1 MSDFPESS
9 HGHRHHSHHHH
20 SRHRH
25 HRRFRHVPAFAF
37 AFAAALLTAW
47 SVIPLASVGF
57 FETRI
62 LAIGTWL
69 LAAAAA
75 FVPARR
81 HHDAPPSSPSRT
93 GLFVALGL
101 LLWCVFQLLPSSA
114 VWLRSWRGAPD
125 LFRQI
130 AAHADGRLCIA
141 LSPHAAFHTLLH
153 WTGLFLL
160 AAAARLLRKTAAARL
175 LLAGFVALAAGEC
188 IYALSAPEEGVLR
201 LRGTFAN
208 FDAFGGLM
216 AMTLPLA
223 SALLLDRISAVRGNG
238 FAAKRQLPLIVATI
252 AAILL
257 LATGL
262 FFSGSRGAAVAT
274 LATLSVLLVWCAVAY
289 PTRRRLLAAILLGV
303 LVLAPLFAFNAQR
316 QNVWDRTFGD
326 DTGWTD
332 NLGGRRDIWKA
343 AFALVR
349 AFPYGTGPGGT
360 IAAMPIYQTAVHGRV
375 RLDYAHNDTLQF
387 VGDLGWP
394 GAILLLAG
402 LVLLARQAV
411 RACRGAPRAE
421 GHTPSDSPPWLA
433 RGAALALLAALV
445 HSQAE
450 FNLSAR
456 PPLQM
461 MFALLAG
468 LLCAAP
474 ESRRHDDHT
483 SGSTDSAHSPH
494 RSAVLSRVAI
504 SLAAAAVII
513 LSFRAAV
520 AYRAARS
527 AALALGLEP
536 AATDSPLLLPSPR
549 TLPIPPDDPALARA
563 VRLDPFS
570 PFVRSVLASLP
581 TAAHDAIV
589 LDTARRQAEAL
600 RAAEPVDPEDPDED
614 TPAEPTPATIAAIAA
629 ALRIEEAQAVLSALP
644 AADAAVR
651 LAPWSSQTMTDRAW
665 LLLRATALRAATPE
679 QTALAHADL
688 DLAAALFPSDAYNL
702 SAVCAALSAEENP
715 DNLPRILSYAERAFT
730 LNPAAAL
737 SSMDRWLR
745 TGIPLLPLAQLDGIP
760 VRALR
765 KLYQRAI
772 SSPSPEAPAEA
783 DAILARI
790 ETLVRPDAPLPPS
803 SARWSSAQLLR
814 WNRNQ
819 ARHRQWALREHLLR
833 DLRAGN
839 WDAVAASAP
848 ARAEARDLRF
858 RANLESLSASP
869 VMRRLRLREWA
880 THNTLPRTG
889 RIEWALAECAAG
901 KDPDLYRDIWTE
913 AAASAPLP
921 PDQASRLPPRV
932 LAEFP
937 SLASGS
943 DSPSTPAPENPS
955 ALSLPYLGER
965 LYLDAIA
972 AAPDPERPGRVLLS
986 LDWRFAAPP
995 VPAGLRFAVRL
1006 RDADRRIIFR
1016 KSCVFEKAFP
1026 DFYKGNPFPGTR
1038 FTATIPLPHSAV
1050 WARTLDIVLFDGK
1063 TRIPQDD
1070 LQEAVSVPY
1079 PFAPRSENTVDIG
1092 QPGT

>member
-20 SRHRH
+20 HSRHH
-25 HRRFRHVPAFAF
+25 HYLRSRHVPAFAF

-75 FVPARR
+75 FVPAHR
-81 HHDAPPSSPSRT
+81 HDATPSYSSRA
-93 GLFVALGL
+93 GLFVAGGL
-101 LLWCVFQLLPSSA
+101 LLWCMFQLVPSSA
-114 VWLRSWRGAPD
+114 AWLRSWHGDPE

-130 AAHADGRLCIA
+130 SAHAGGRLRIA

-153 WTGLFLL
+153 WSGLFVLA

-175 LLAGFVALAAGEC
+175 LLASFVALTAIEC
-188 IYALSAPEEGVLR
+188 IYALSAPVEGVLR
-201 LRGTFAN
+201 LRGTFASS
-208 FDAFGGLM
+208 DAFGGLM

-223 SALLLDRISAVRGNG
+223 AALLLDRLSAVRANG
-238 FAAKRQLPLIVATI
+238 FAAKRQLPLILAAI

-257 LATGL
+257 LATGV
-262 FFSGSRGAAVAT
+262 FFSGSRGAAVAA
-274 LATLSVLLVWCAVAY
+274 LATIPFLLVWCARAY
-289 PTRRRLLAAILLGV
+289 PARRRLLAGILLA
-303 LVLAPLFAFNAQR
+303 VLALVPLFAYNAQR
-316 QNVWDRTFGD
+316 QNIWDRTFGE

-349 AFPYGTGPGGT
+349 AFPWGTGPGGT
-360 IAAMPIYQTAVHGRV
+360 VAAMPIYQTAVHGRY

-387 VGDLGWP
+387 LGDLGWP
-394 GAILLLAG
+394 GAVLLLAG
-402 LVLLARQAV
+402 LVLLARRAV
-411 RACRGAPRAE
+411 RACRSAPGAG
-421 GHTPSDSPPWLA
+421 GHPASDSPPWLA

-461 MFALLAG
+461 VFVLLAG

-474 ESRRHDDHT
+474 ESRHHDAHA
-483 SGSTDSAHSPH
+483 SGSSGSAHSPR
-494 RSAVLSRVAI
+494 RSAVFPRMAI
-504 SLAAAAVII
+504 SLAAAAAIL

-520 AYRAARS
+520 AYRTARS
-527 AALALGLEP
+527 AALALGLES

-563 VRLDPFS
+563 ARLDPFS
-570 PFVRSVLASLP
+570 PFVRTVLASLP

-589 LDTARRQAEAL
+589 LDTARRQAEAV
-600 RAAEPVDPEDPDED
+600 RAADLTDPDDPDED
-614 TPAEPTPATIAAIAA
+614 TPPEPDPATIAAIAA
-629 ALRIEEAQAVLSALP
+629 ALRLEEAQAVLAALP

-651 LAPWSSQTMTDRAW
+651 LAPWSSQAMTDRAW
-665 LLLRATALRAATPE
+665 LLLRATALRAATPG

-688 DLAAALFPSDAYNL
+688 DLAAALYPSDAYNL

-715 DNLPRILSYAERAFT
+715 GNLPRILSYAERAFT

-772 SSPSPEAPAEA
+772 SSPSPDAAAEA

-790 ETLVRPDAPLPPS
+790 ETLVRPDAPLPPAA
-803 SARWSSAQLLR
+803 ARWTPARLLR

-819 ARHRQWALREHLLR
+819 ARHRQWALREHLRR
-833 DLRAGN
+833 DLRAGD
-839 WDAVAASAP
+839 WEAVAASAP

-858 RANLESLSASP
+858 RADFEALSASP

-880 THNTLPRTG
+880 ARNVLPRTG

-921 PDQASRLPPRV
+921 PDQASRLPPGV

-937 SLASGS
+937 ALASGT
-943 DSPSTPAPENPS
+943 DSPAPPAPDNPS
-955 ALSLPYLGER
+955 SLSLPYLGER
-965 LYLDAIA
+965 LYLDGIA
-972 AAPDPERPGRVLLS
+972 ATPDPDRPGSNLLS

-995 VPAGLRFAVRL
+995 VPAGLRMSVRL
-1006 RDADRRIIFR
+1006 RDADRRIVYR
-1016 KSCVFEKAFP
+1016 KSRTFEKAFP
-1026 DFYKGNPFPGTR
+1026 DFYKGNPFPGAR
-1038 FTATIPLPHSAV
+1038 FTATIPLPRATV
-1050 WARTLDIVLFDGK
+1050 WTRTLEIRLYDGK

-1070 LQEAVSVPY
+1070 LQETLSLSY
-1079 PFAPRSENTVDIG
+1079 PALLPPPE
-1092 QPGT
+1092 P